1 MEKEINEEGGRS
13 KLRDS
18 SVTDVGKV
26 WLNVDQPKR
35 ERRERK
41 TVLNRDE
48 YAFLW
53 EMGSESLSAEGFNA
67 MIQVSFFIFLQTTFV
82 GFHEPVITEIGHT
95 IFI

>member
-41 TVLNRDE
+41 PSLT
-48 YAFLW
+48 
-53 EMGSESLSAEGFNA
+53 EMSTPFCGRWA
-67 MIQVSFFIFLQTTFV
+67 VRV
-82 GFHEPVITEIGHT
+82 
-95 IFI
+95 

>member
-35 ERRERK
+35 ERRERE

-67 MIQVSFFIFLQTTFV
+67 MIQVSFFTFLQTTL
-82 GFHEPVITEIGHT
+82 
-95 IFI
+95 

>member
-26 WLNVDQPKR
+26 WLNVDQPNR
-35 ERRERK
+35 ERRERE

-67 MIQVSFFIFLQTTFV
+67 MIQVSFFIFLQTTL
-82 GFHEPVITEIGHT
+82 
-95 IFI
+95 

>member
-35 ERRERK
+35 ERERK

-67 MIQVSFFIFLQTTFV
+67 MIQVSFFIFLQTTL
-82 GFHEPVITEIGHT
+82 
-95 IFI
+95 